1 MILRNFAVFE
11 GIDGT
16 GTTTQ
21 LSLLSARIPPER
33 AWFTCEPTPGE
44 IGRLVRRALRGEINL
59 APDTLARLFAA
70 DRSDHLYGPG
80 GVIAQIEA
88 GKAVFSD
95 RYLFSSLAYQGE
107 TLSDDLAVSLNRDFP
122 LPEVLLFFDLDAEAA
137 MGRVERRGED
147 REIYETIAF
156 QRRVRD
162 RYRDIVA
169 RFEREEPEMRVVRVD
184 ASEPIEEIARKVW
197 SAVGNLPI
205 H

>member
-1 MILRNFAVFE
+1 
-11 GIDGT
+11 
-16 GTTTQ
+16 
-21 LSLLSARIPPER
+21 
-33 AWFTCEPTPGE
+33 
-44 IGRLVRRALRGEINL
+44 
-59 APDTLARLFAA
+59 
-70 DRSDHLYGPG
+70 
-80 GVIAQIEA
+80 VIAQIEA

-162 RYRDIVA
+162 DTAKSSPVSSA
-169 RFEREEPEMRVVRVD
+169 RN
-184 ASEPIEEIARKVW
+184 RK
-197 SAVGNLPI
+197 SRRPRRRIRATRG
-205 H
+205 